1 MNNNHIQ
8 NNKFKIHK
16 NRINQTI
23 QKNQT
28 IQVKLNLQ
36 IKQIKN
42 QIPNLLQ
49 IQHIHPE

>member
-1 MNNNHIQ
+1 MKWILIMNNNHIQ
-8 NNKFKIHK
+8 NNRFKIHK

-42 QIPNLLQ
+42 WINQEVI
-49 IQHIHPE
+49 